1 MSVPTAFNVLA
12 KLTRQTSNAPVTGAL
27 SPTAG
32 GKIWHIVAS
41 TGSANSE
48 KIPTVTTTIPGQ
60 SAWTTEATVD
70 PGVSTKVGLHIQ
82 SSITGAT
89 PGTAGTITTTF
100 QGGSTPTD
108 STIIILETPSNYG
121 ATVGVTASPVNS
133 GTSPSPSVLLS
144 ATPTTN
150 DRTVGFVASRNTNLN
165 ATPGGSFNQV
175 DEFHG
180 TSPVA
185 MLFIEDLGGNTN
197 TTVSATN
204 AGSIAVD
211 MTAFIIQGSASGP
224 VANQTDDGGL
234 TDSVSI
240 SMVRGQTNTDDAGI
254 TDSSTLV
261 FNRGQINTDDAGLT
275 DSATAQIQHNVA
287 QTDSAGLTDSATVA
301 LVHNVT
307 QTDDSGLTD
316 STVLSFIRGVSQTD
330 LVGLTD
336 SSTATVFPPPSATT
350 TDIVGLTD
358 SFVVVIVHG
367 GLVAGTIMD
376 QIMADLISRGY
387 LVGTV
392 LDREYKRLVDA
403 TGVPNG
409 GAGKTIDDLYA
420 LNNERNR
427 VALESVAIIPKT

>member
-1 MSVPTAFNVLA
+1 LWVVVGITGGVTAQGVPTA
-12 KLTRQTSNAPVTGAL
+12 VTCTHSGAAAFTQRIAITPGAL
-27 SPTAG
+27 SKSALY
-32 GKIWHIVAS
+32 VYS
-41 TGSANSE
+41 T
-48 KIPTVTTTIPGQ
+48 
-60 SAWTTEATVD
+60 
-70 PGVSTKVGLHIQ
+70 
-82 SSITGAT
+82 TGAT
-89 PGTAGTITTTF
+89 GSGTVSVTFAGNPADATVIV
-100 QGGSTPTD
+100 
-108 STIIILETPSNYG
+108 IETPSNW
-121 ATVGVTASPVNS
+121 TAITGITTTPINS
-133 GTSPSPSVLLS
+133 GTAANPSVTTS

-150 DRTVGFVASRNTNLN
+150 DRVVLFSSHRNINADPVAGSGFTKVD
-165 ATPGGSFNQV
+165 SF
-175 DEFHG
+175 FG
-180 TSPVA
+180 TSPVCA
-185 MLFIEDLGGNTN
+185 VYIEDRSGTTSTTADITSGAS
-197 TTVSATN
+197 TVSNSEA
-204 AGSIAVD
+204 AL
-211 MTAFIIQGSASGP
+211 IIQGSASGP
-224 VANQTDDGGL
+224 SATQTDDAGL